1 MLAVARTALGLQT
14 ELAPADKERMLRTS
28 YTWRPL
34 GELLLESGVL
44 TTRELESALAEQRR
58 TGRLIGEI
66 LVESGYISAFSLG
79 RALATQH
86 GVELRTGVTEPEPA
100 RTASGA
106 PGPWRPLG
114 KLLVEKAYLTRAEL
128 DEALA
133 EQRASGGRRLL
144 GEILV
149 GSGFL
154 SGVTLARALA
164 DQQGL
169 ELESGEIDVTTVLNT
184 ARPGQALYQ
193 VREVSYEPSYRAE
206 PVLYKSVSLLEA
218 ADFAAEL
225 VEDREPDG
233 VEIERT
239 DGTATETVWTYSKT
253 RAAAH
258 AGSRRPL
265 AETFGFD
272 PTLWGIAS

>member
-1 MLAVARTALGLQT
+1 MLQ
-14 ELAPADKERMLRTS
+14 TS

-34 GELLLESGVL
+34 GELLLENGVL
-44 TTRELESALAEQRR
+44 TPTELETALAEQRR
-58 TGRLIGEI
+58 TGRLVGEI

-79 RALATQH
+79 RALASQH
-86 GVELRTGVTEPEPA
+86 GVELRTEGRDGPEAARSTSSARDGSPA
-100 RTASGA
+100 
-106 PGPWRPLG
+106 PWRPLG
-114 KLLVEKAYLTRAEL
+114 KLLVEKAYLTRAQL
-128 DEALA
+128 DQALD

-154 SGVTLARALA
+154 SGISLARALA

-184 ARPGQALYQ
+184 SAPGQAVYQ
-193 VREVSYEPSYRAE
+193 VREVLYEPRYQTQQ
-206 PVLYKSVSLLEA
+206 VLYKSVSLLEA

-239 DGTATETVWTYSKT
+239 DGTATETVWTYSRS
-253 RAAAH
+253 RAAAN
-258 AGSRRPL
+258 ASSRKPL

-272 PTLWGIAS
+272 PTLWGAAR